1 MVNVMKK
8 ILLILTS
15 FIMLFTLSGCE
26 SEENYAKIYG
36 VVSKND
42 IREINYQY
50 EKDLNITNLA
60 SSISFWTGLDFY
72 LETSEPNDNTI
83 YVNFLAS
90 STFVKG
96 LSNDYKNSV
105 FSFKN
110 NDEMRLFMLNSISY
124 TIRKNIKECDIYFT
138 ADGKSIND
146 YLKIDGIDFNGAYNK
161 IENDLVIY

>member
-50 EKDLNITNLA
+50 KKDLNITNLA

-96 LSNDYKNSV
+96 LSNDYKNVS
-105 FSFKN
+105 KM
-110 NDEMRLFMLNSISY
+110 ESI
-124 TIRKNIKECDIYFT
+124 K
-138 ADGKSIND
+138 
-146 YLKIDGIDFNGAYNK
+146 
-161 IENDLVIY
+161 

>member
-42 IREINYQY
+42 IKEIKYQY
-50 EKDLNITNLA
+50 KKDLNITNLA

-124 TIRKNIKECDIYFT
+124 TIRKNIKECHINFT